1 MKRLFLVLSLAVV
14 FLASCCNNNTKGAQ
28 KCDGKAEQNC
38 EQKCDGKHDHANCE
52 QKCDGKHDHANC
64 EQKCDGK
71 HDNANCEKKAEGCQ
85 GHEHGTKADCNH
97 QHQHEGCN
105 HQHSAEIR

>member
-52 QKCDGKHDHANC
+52 
-64 EQKCDGK
+64 
-71 HDNANCEKKAEGCQ
+71 KKAEGCQ